1 VKIKTLA
8 TGPLETNCYIVWD
21 EDTKESIVVDPGDE
35 PDRILDEAQGLAIKH
50 IVLTHAHWDHAGAV
64 PELKGATGAQIAF
77 HPSDDQA
84 YRSVS
89 EQAAFWGFKS
99 DSMPEP
105 DLMLGEGDTLD
116 IGPLSFKVLHTPG
129 HSPGCIC
136 LLGEGV
142 LFSGD
147 TLFQGSVG
155 RTDLP
160 GGDLE
165 QLKASFRRLMAL
177 PPATI
182 VYPGHGPAST
192 IGQEQKDN
200 FFAATL

>member
-1 VKIKTLA
+1 VEIKTLA

-21 EDTKESIVVDPGDE
+21 EATKEAMVVDPGDE
-35 PDRILDEAQGLAIKH
+35 PDRIMDHAEGLKIKL

-64 PELKGATGAQIAF
+64 PEIKEATGAQIAF
-77 HPSDDQA
+77 HPDDDQA

-105 DLMLGEGDTLD
+105 DRMLKEGDELK
-116 IGPLSFKVLHTPG
+116 IGKLSFEVLHTPG

-136 LLGEGV
+136 LFGEGV
-142 LFSGD
+142 LFAGD
-147 TLFQGSVG
+147 TLFKGSVG

-160 GGDLE
+160 GGSAEL
-165 QLKASFRRLMAL
+165 LKDSFRRLMAL
-177 PPATI
+177 PPETR
-182 VYPGHGPAST
+182 VFPGHGPPST
-192 IGQEQKDN
+192 IGQERRDN